1 MLTTTKKLLLTTCIT
16 LLSTSFSAITNAAQ
30 HDLPKELLP
39 SVKPEQL
46 FTNQPSVMPELA
58 NTGKYKVGVITE
70 QLTNHK
76 AFDHRDFQ
84 GTYERPLTVEL
95 WYPAENGSHNTAG
108 ALASYKAVTRSHK
121 TFELQGTAY
130 RGATPALQG
139 KFPFV
144 VISHGYTGDRTIMF
158 YLAEHLASH
167 GYVVASIDHTD
178 STTKEI
184 DIVNAP
190 TAGFVST
197 LIHRSRDQQ
206 FVLNHYRQQSSA
218 LSSIVDFNKASV
230 IGYSMGGYGAVNTV
244 GGCYDIKPAN
254 LKALGFTEPLATKL
268 APAFS
273 FCNAGQDNVDN
284 SWQAMIAFAPWG
296 QELKLHSSDA
306 LSKLQVPSLY
316 ISGDQDDISGFE
328 HGVQKL
334 YQQTSAQDNYLLVYQ
349 NARHN
354 IAPHPAPIVA
364 YQNDIDLGHYFEPN
378 WSSEQLTRFNRHFV
392 LAFLDCYLK
401 GGKCEYLPTT
411 KSSTEK
417 KLDRENYSD
426 AWPGMPHRWAT
437 GIEFYRAQP
446 AK

>member
-1 MLTTTKKLLLTTCIT
+1 MASAAQSE
-16 LLSTSFSAITNAAQ
+16 LLS
-30 HDLPKELLP
+30 

-46 FTNQPSVMPELA
+46 FTDQPSVMPELA
-58 NTGKYKVGVITE
+58 TAGNYKVGVVTE
-70 QLTNHK
+70 QLINRS

-95 WYPAENGSHNTAG
+95 WYPADTGKPSTAG
-108 ALASYKAVTRSHK
+108 TLASYKAVTRSHK
-121 TFELQGTAY
+121 AFELQGTAY
-130 RGATPALQG
+130 RGAAPVAQG
-139 KFPFV
+139 QFPFV

-158 YLAEHLASH
+158 YLAEHLASY

-178 STTKEI
+178 STTEEI

-218 LSSIVDFNKASV
+218 LSRLVDFNKAGV
-230 IGYSMGGYGAVNTV
+230 IGYSMGGYGAINTV
-244 GGCYDIKPAN
+244 GGCYDVKSAS
-254 LKALGFTEPLATKL
+254 LKALGFNEQQAEAL

-273 FCNAGQDNVDN
+273 FCNAGEEKADT
-284 SWQAMIAFAPWG
+284 SWQAMVAFAPWG
-296 QELKLHSSDA
+296 QELNLHNVEALGKLA
-306 LSKLQVPSLY
+306 IPSLY
-316 ISGDQDDISGFE
+316 VAGDQDDISGFE

-334 YQQTSAQDNYLLVYQ
+334 YQQTSPQDNYLLVYQ

-354 IAPHPAPIVA
+354 IAPHPAPKVA
-364 YQNDIDLGHYFEPN
+364 YQNDIDLGHYFEPS
-378 WSSEQLTRFNRHFV
+378 WSSEQLNRFNRHFV

-401 GGKCEYLPTT
+401 TLKCEYLPTT
-411 KSSTEK
+411 KSSTQK
-417 KLDRENYSD
+417 KLDRENYTE
-426 AWPGMPHRWAT
+426 AWLGMPHRWAT

-446 AK
+446 AQ